1 VSMYAGHAM
10 TGLPAHILSIACV
23 ASVRMTGW
31 RFAGTTK
38 GDFMNTVQLL
48 RFHEGLNE
56 AIRLWARM
64 ITALYA
70 ADTIASYKIAFL
82 LLGLQPDAHY
92 VDTVE

>member
-1 VSMYAGHAM
+1 
-10 TGLPAHILSIACV
+10 
-23 ASVRMTGW
+23 
-31 RFAGTTK
+31 
-38 GDFMNTVQLL
+38 MNVQTLL

-64 ITALYA
+64 IDVLYV

-82 LLGLQPDAHY
+82 LLGLQPGALY